1 MRKDDFYTFG
11 GGLAWE
17 DVFFYQKWRI
27 QRNYMTKQCRLLDNW
42 DIRRFEG
49 TFDECRSA
57 FFKYIE
63 IHELSRQRGHMIV
76 MIPGFGE
83 SKNIFKPMWRAALK
97 EGYMAAAVNYPS
109 TQKKIGGH
117 IRQLDFFL
125 NHLEDVSEVSFI
137 TSGVG
142 GLILRGLFSLDTPW
156 RKKLK
161 IGRIVEIAP
170 PNHGNPLL
178 VKLSKYKICDFIMG
192 PMAPELTSRKAE
204 LIPYYPKGIESGMII
219 LRESFFKRVLNFFF
233 GIKNNNQTAG
243 EEKRRLGATDAI
255 EIKNHKFN
263 AFNNQKI
270 VEKVMQFLN
279 FGKF

>member
-11 GGLAWE
+11 GGFAWE

-27 QRNYMTKQCRLLDNW
+27 QRNYITKQCRLLDNW
-42 DIRRFEG
+42 DIRRYEG
-49 TFDECRSA
+49 SFDECRSA
-57 FFKYIE
+57 FLKYIE
-63 IHELSRQRGHMIV
+63 IYELSRQRGHMIV

-109 TQKKIGGH
+109 TQKRISGH

-125 NHLEDVSEVSFI
+125 NHLEDVQEVSFI

-142 GLILRGLFSLDTPW
+142 ALILRGLFSLDTPW
-156 RKKLK
+156 KKKFK

-178 VKLSKYKICDFIMG
+178 VKLARYKICDFVMG
-192 PMAPELTSRKAE
+192 PMAQELTPRKTE
-204 LIPYYPKGIESGMII
+204 LIPYYPKGIEAGMI
-219 LRESFFKRVLNFFF
+219 LLPESFLKKTMNFFF
-233 GIKNNNQTAG
+233 NIKNNNMNAR
-243 EEKRRLGATDAI
+243 EEKKRLGATDAI
-255 EIKNHKFN
+255 EIKNFKFN
-263 AFNNQKI
+263 AFESAEI
-270 VEKVMQFLN
+270 VEKTLQFLN